1 MCFRMVLRRKM
12 VTSKDDNKLGYH
24 TIEDTNWRCWDS
36 LLSDVE
42 MTSGVINF
50 MKTLWHVV
58 SITDR
63 KVEKDLVKYM
73 VFWKP
78 CNGRAFIK

>member
-1 MCFRMVLRRKM
+1 MINN
-12 VTSKDDNKLGYH
+12 KDDKALGYH
-24 TIEDTNWRCWDS
+24 TIEDTNWRCWGS
-36 LLSDVE
+36 LLSDE
-42 MTSGVINF
+42 EIASGVISF

-58 SITDR
+58 AITDR
-63 KVEKDLVKYM
+63 KVEKDRVQYM